1 MKREDLHKL
10 LGGYAAGTL
19 TEEERRALLEAAL
32 ADQGLFDA
40 LMREEPLRDT
50 LADSRARRQI
60 LVALAAPPAVA
71 WWRRPHTWALAGS
84 LAAACVIAVVVVNI
98 ERKPQP
104 PVIATLQKPGQ
115 YPHSPAVVDDGGA
128 PAPEVQ
134 EMAKGRAAP
143 APAEKSARAF
153 RAPASIPLKQ
163 EAPAATVPPPPAVD
177 ARPQETSRVASAAP
191 ASTLSPP
198 VLAGQAGGSARQVA
212 AAPVAAEPSVAPPPP
227 APAREVART
236 DANKLAEQQESAFR
250 AKDRLAQAPAGFA
263 VRTYDRAA
271 KGEEARKEA
280 QQTQDLELRYSLV
293 RRAADGRM
301 VEVPLDTLL
310 PAGESP
316 HLRLEANQA
325 GYLYVIAA
333 HGALFSGPV
342 EPNRPEEVSVPAG
355 TLHLILLRQPDQGP
369 LSTLV
374 ARTRRQVAN
383 QRLNIQ
389 RGVTNYAVNSSQDA
403 DAAVLADVVV
413 HIR

>member
-32 ADQGLFDA
+32 ADQELFDA

-50 LADSRARRQI
+50 LADPRARQQV
-60 LVALAAPPAVA
+60 LAALATPPALA
-71 WWRRPHTWALAGS
+71 WWRRPQAWALAGS
-84 LAAACVIAVVVVNI
+84 LAAACVIAVVAVNV
-98 ERKPQP
+98 ERKPTTP
-104 PVIATLQKPGQ
+104 EVAALQKPAQYGQ
-115 YPHSPAVVDDGGA
+115 APAVVDDGGA
-128 PAPEVQ
+128 RDSHAE
-134 EMAKGRAAP
+134 EMAKGHAAP
-143 APAEKSARAF
+143 APAEKSARVL

-163 EAPAATVPPPPAVD
+163 EVPASTVPPPP
-177 ARPQETSRVASAAP
+177 
-191 ASTLSPP
+191 
-198 VLAGQAGGSARQVA
+198 VLAEKSAEPERLVA
-212 AAPVAAEPSVAPPPP
+212 AAPIAAGSAMAPPPA
-227 APAREVART
+227 APSATVVARA
-236 DANKLAEQQESAFR
+236 DANKLAEQEEAAPAR
-250 AKDRLAQAPAGFA
+250 AKDRLSQAPAAFA
-263 VRTYDRAA
+263 MRTYDRAA
-271 KGEEARKEA
+271 KAGAARKEA
-280 QQTQDLELRYSLV
+280 QQAQELELRYSLV

-301 VEVPLDTLL
+301 VEVPLDTLV
-310 PAGESP
+310 PAGESA

-333 HGALFSGPV
+333 RGALFSGPV

-369 LSTLV
+369 LATLV

-383 QRLNIQ
+383 QRLNVE